1 MIKWSYDMR
10 IICHMICIHIHV
22 QRAVSDDDPK
32 SPVRASQAGLNVQ
45 ACPDESLHQVCNL
58 EPPGQPSGASL
69 VNSLLLW
76 RCNFRVTHSF
86 NRVHESLIFCG
97 LAELLHRAVE
107 HARNINMTPLH
118 SHACH
123 MHKLHTQFAG
133 CRLSTQR
140 QAARQQLHPQK
151 PHSLTVHARSSEAGM
166 GMFGTKA
173 GMTQIFTPEGLAL
186 PATVI
191 ALEEGN
197 VVTQVHT
204 EEKSGYNSVQLGYQE
219 CADRKVTRPEA
230 GHCKKAGAKAMR
242 HLREF
247 KVSRSTGA

>member
-1 MIKWSYDMR
+1 MV
-10 IICHMICIHIHV
+10 IHIHA

-32 SPVRASQAGLNVQ
+32 ILVRASQAGVDVQ
-45 ACPDESLHQVCNL
+45 ACSDASLIQTSNREPSGLHPSSL
-58 EPPGQPSGASL
+58 EPSGHRKVSL
-69 VNSLLLW
+69 VNSLL
-76 RCNFRVTHSF
+76 CIFRVTHSSIGF
-86 NRVHESLIFCG
+86 HESLIFCG

-107 HARNINMTPLH
+107 HTRNINMTTLH

-133 CRLSTQR
+133 CRLSTHR
-140 QAARQQLHPQK
+140 QAARQQLHPQR
-151 PHSLTVHARSSEAGM
+151 PHSLTVHARSGEAGM

-247 KVSRSTGA
+247 KVGRSTTAYCVTH